1 MGYDALLEGQ
11 FTIEPALTAQET
23 KAFLDLIA
31 QNQLAAPRTRCHWIP
46 DAAGTALIW
55 DGDTTFD
62 RSVDWLRFLVKHFF
76 KPAGHVLTGKAEAR
90 GIDGARSSLSVRK
103 NSVSAR
109 YVSGPVAE
117 EYCFVIGPR
126 SYRPSYS
133 RYERDYECLDCGSS
147 DPHGH
152 NYDHGYSAND
162 RDYRREYDAAF
173 DLDPDESSKFDTDR
187 NGQLFAVTE
196 FCASYDGVELTQG
209 MELPSGR
216 VEAEIF
222 ADSGREMVL
231 ELRKGGVMVISLRTS
246 HPKPVLEA
254 RFDAVLAFAVELATE
269 LNWIVWDPAQRLA
282 VRPGIGFR
290 NRAIAMLES
299 GFEPQYPFR
308 SRREPRKTARS
319 SWAPDQSYDDPFA
332 SGF

>member
-1 MGYDALLEGQ
+1 MGYDALLVGE
-11 FTIEPALTAQET
+11 FTIEPALTDEECR
-23 KAFLDLIA
+23 AFRDLIT
-31 QNQLAAPRTRCHWIP
+31 QNQLTAPRTRCHWIP
-46 DAAGTALIW
+46 NAAGSALNW

-62 RSVDWLRFLVKHFF
+62 RSADWLRFLVKHFF
-76 KPAGHVLTGKAEAR
+76 KPSGHVLNGKAQAR
-90 GIDGARSSLSVRK
+90 GVDGACSSLSVR
-103 NSVSAR
+103 NNGVSAR

-126 SYRPSYS
+126 TYRPAYS
-133 RYERDYECLDCGSS
+133 RYEKDYECLDCGSK
-147 DPHGH
+147 DPHGYD
-152 NYDHGYSAND
+152 YDHGYSSDD

-173 DLDPDESSKFDTDR
+173 DLDPEETSRFDGDR
-187 NGQLFAVTE
+187 NGQLLAVTE
-196 FCASYDGVELTQG
+196 FCASYDGLDLTQG

-216 VEAEIF
+216 VDAEIF
-222 ADSGREMVL
+222 ADSAREVVL

-246 HPKPVLEA
+246 HSKPLLES
-254 RFDAVLAFAVELATE
+254 RFDAVLTFAVALATE
-269 LNWIVWDPAQRLA
+269 LNWIVWDPGQRLA

-290 NRAIAMLES
+290 NRAIANLES

-319 SWAPDQSYDDPFA
+319 RWDGSAPYDGSYA